1 MRKDFSFFQYDTI
14 SSIIFSKMELLIIR
28 KLSVITLLFITKSSF
43 IFVLQESFERAKAIL
58 KTHAKEHKQLAE
70 ALLQY
75 ETLDADDVAAIANG
89 K

>member
-1 MRKDFSFFQYDTI
+1 L
-14 SSIIFSKMELLIIR
+14 SSL
-28 KLSVITLLFITKSSF
+28 
-43 IFVLQESFERAKAIL
+43 FVLQESYERAKTIL